1 MEIVAGI
8 DVGGTFT
15 DVLLYDAGTGR
26 LRLAKVFSTPGRQAD
41 GLLTGLRQF
50 DVPLRDLDAVVHG
63 TTVAT
68 NAVLER
74 KGSRTALVTTRGFR
88 DVLELRRRD
97 RPTTY
102 GLTGTY
108 RPLVPRSLSFEVD
121 ERIDARGTV
130 VEPLSPESVARLAGD
145 LRGSGADSVAVCLL
159 NSYVNADHER
169 ALAAELRRLLPGV
182 EVTASYEV
190 CPEPG
195 EFERATTTVVN
206 AFVRAPMSRYLGAVQ
221 QRLEDDGFARDVQ
234 VMQSNGGLIPARR
247 GGELAVRTLLSGPAA
262 GTVAAA
268 SFGAEAGLPDVIS
281 CDMGGTSFDV
291 ALIPGGRP
299 AVTAESA
306 IDYGVPIKVPMIDI
320 TTIGAG
326 GGSIA
331 SVDRAGI
338 LQVGPES
345 AGSEPGPACYGR
357 GGTRPTVTDA
367 NIVLGRIAAEQH
379 LGTQDGFALDRD
391 AAVEAIRAHVA
402 DPLGL
407 DVTTA
412 AMAIIRF
419 ANEKMAN
426 AIRTVSVDKGHD
438 PRSFALVGFGGAG
451 PMHVAELAAAVGATT
466 VLVPPHPGALSAYGC
481 LIADVKY
488 DYVTAVGSDVD
499 AGTACGVERIL
510 ADQAARGRTTL
521 RADGFGDEAV
531 SVEHIAEMSFAKQL
545 YSIRVPLGGER
556 GGWTPDRLTEEF
568 HRAYQAIYHGRNP
581 SGTLRLISLRTEVTG
596 RRDPV
601 GQRSADRNPAAAHTE
616 PGEREVVFADG
627 THVVPVLRRETLC
640 AGQSLAG
647 PAIVEQSDTTIVLP
661 PGTTTTVHSN
671 GSLIVKVAS

>member
-15 DVLLYDAGTGR
+15 DVLLYHAGTGE
-26 LRLAKVFSTPGRQAD
+26 LRLAKVFSTPGRHAD

-50 DVPLRDLDAVVHG
+50 DVPLAELDAVVHG

-121 ERIDARGTV
+121 ERVDAQGRV
-130 VEPLSPESVARLAGD
+130 IEPLSRESVEAAATS
-145 LRGSGADSVAVCLL
+145 LRGSGVESVAVCLI

-169 ALAAELRRLLPGV
+169 SLAEELRRLLPGV

-190 CPEPG
+190 CPELG
-195 EFERATTTVVN
+195 EFERATTTVAN

-221 QRLEDDGFARDVQ
+221 QRLEDQGFARDVQ

-247 GGELAVRTLLSGPAA
+247 AGELAVRTLLSGPAA

-268 SFGAEAGLPDVIS
+268 AFGEAAGLPDVIS

-291 ALIPGGRP
+291 ALIPGGCP

-345 AGSEPGPACYGR
+345 AGSDPGPACYGR

-367 NIVLGRIAAEQH
+367 NIVLGRIAADQR
-379 LGTQDGFALDRD
+379 LGTQGGFALDRD
-391 AAVEAIRAHVA
+391 AAVEAIRSHVA
-402 DPLGL
+402 EPLGL
-407 DVTTA
+407 DMTA
-412 AMAIIRF
+412 AALAIIRF

-426 AIRTVSVDKGHD
+426 AIRMVSVDKGHD
-438 PRSFALVGFGGAG
+438 PREFALVGFGGAG
-451 PMHVAELAAAVGATT
+451 PMHVAELASAVGATT

-488 DYVTAVGSDVD
+488 DYVTAVGSDVAECT
-499 AGTACGVERIL
+499 AGGVECVL
-510 ADQAARGRTTL
+510 ADQAELGRKTL
-521 RADGFGDEAV
+521 EADGFTEQDVA
-531 SVEHIAEMSFAKQL
+531 VEHIAEMSFSKQL
-545 YSIRVPLGGER
+545 YSIRVPLGDER
-556 GGWTPDRLTEEF
+556 EAWTPDRLAEEF
-568 HRAYQAIYHGRNP
+568 HRQYLAIYHGRNP
-581 SGTLRLISLRTEVTG
+581 SGTIRLISLRTVVTG
-596 RRDPV
+596 KRQAV
-601 GQRSADRNPAAAHTE
+601 KQVMATSTEHAPAH
-616 PGEREVVFADG
+616 ERTVFFGDG
-627 THVVPVLRRETLC
+627 THTVPVLRRESLLP
-640 AGQSLAG
+640 GQHLQG
-647 PAIVEQSDTTIVLP
+647 PLVVEQSDTTIVLP
-661 PGTTTTVHSN
+661 PATSATVHEN

>member
-1 MEIVAGI
+1 MQIVAGI

-15 DVLLYDAGTGR
+15 DVLLYDARTGA

-41 GLLTGLRQF
+41 GLLTGLQQF
-50 DVPLRDLDAVVHG
+50 GVPFSDLDAIVHG

-102 GLTGTY
+102 GLTGAY
-108 RPLVPRSLSFEVD
+108 RPLIPRSLSFEVD
-121 ERIDARGTV
+121 ERIDARGRV
-130 VEPLSPESVARLAGD
+130 IEPLCRVSVEIVAAALRESGVE
-145 LRGSGADSVAVCLL
+145 SVAVCLL

-169 ALAAELRRLLPGV
+169 SLAGELRRLLPGV
-182 EVTASYEV
+182 EVTASSEV

-195 EFERATTTVVN
+195 EFERATTTVAN

-221 QRLEDDGFARDVQ
+221 ERLQDRGFARDVQ

-247 GGELAVRTLLSGPAA
+247 AGELAVRTLLSGPAA

-268 SFGAEAGLPDVIS
+268 AFGEAAGLPNVIS

-299 AVTAESA
+299 AVTTESA
-306 IDYGVPIKVPMIDI
+306 IDYGIPIKVPMIDI

-345 AGSEPGPACYGR
+345 AGSDPGPACYGR

-367 NIVLGRIAAEQH
+367 NIVLGRISADQR
-379 LGTQDGFALDRD
+379 LGTQDGLALDRD
-391 AAVEAIRAHVA
+391 AADEAIRSHVA
-402 DPLGL
+402 EPLGL
-407 DVTTA
+407 DVDTA
-412 AMAIIRF
+412 ALAIIRF

-426 AIRTVSVDKGHD
+426 AIRMVSVDKGHD
-438 PRSFALVGFGGAG
+438 PREFALVGFGGAG
-451 PMHVAELAAAVGATT
+451 PMHIAELARAVGATT

-488 DYVTAVGSDVD
+488 DYVTAVGSN
-499 AGTACGVERIL
+499 VEECTTGGIECVL
-510 ADQAARGRTTL
+510 ADQAELGRKTL
-521 RADGFGDEAV
+521 LADGFTDQDIA
-531 SVEHIAEMSFAKQL
+531 VEHIAEMSFSKQV
-545 YSIRVPLGGER
+545 YSIHVPLGSELDT
-556 GGWTPDRLTEEF
+556 WTADRLSEEF
-568 HRAYQAIYHGRNP
+568 HRQYLAIYNGRNP
-581 SGTLRLISLRTEVTG
+581 SGTIRLIGLRTVVTG
-596 RRDPV
+596 ERQPV
-601 GQRSADRNPAAAHTE
+601 NQVMATSTE
-616 PGEREVVFADG
+616 HAPSHERTVVFADG
-627 THVVPVLRRETLC
+627 AHTVPVLRRESLLP
-640 AGQSLAG
+640 GQCLNG
-647 PAIVEQSDTTIVLP
+647 PLIVDQSDTTIVLP
-661 PGTTTTVHSN
+661 PATSATVHDN

>member
-15 DVLLYDAGTGR
+15 DVLLHHTGTGE

-41 GLLTGLRQF
+41 GLLTGLAQF
-50 DVPLRDLDAVVHG
+50 DVPFADLDAVVHG

-121 ERIDARGTV
+121 ERIDARGDVLT
-130 VEPLSPESVARLAGD
+130 PLSSDSVAQVAAA
-145 LRGSGADSVAVCLL
+145 LRESGAESVAVCLL
-159 NSYVNADHER
+159 NSYVNDDHER
-169 ALAAELRRLLPGV
+169 TLAHELRRLLPGV
-182 EVTASYEV
+182 EVTASYQV

-195 EFERATTTVVN
+195 EFERATTTAVN
-206 AFVRAPMSRYLGAVQ
+206 AFVRAPMSRYLDAVQ
-221 QRLEDDGFARDVQ
+221 DQLAEQGFARDVQ

-268 SFGAEAGLPDVIS
+268 AFGEAAGLQDVIS

-291 ALIPGGRP
+291 ALIPDGQP
-299 AVTAESA
+299 AVTAETT
-306 IDYGVPIKVPMIDI
+306 IDYGVPIKTPMIDI

-345 AGSEPGPACYGR
+345 AGSDPGPACYGR
-357 GGTRPTVTDA
+357 GGNRPTVTDA
-367 NIVLGRIAAEQH
+367 NIVLGRIAAEQQ
-379 LGTQDGFALDRD
+379 LGTQDGFSLDRE
-391 AAVEAIRAHVA
+391 AAIEAIRTHVA
-402 DPLGL
+402 EPLGL
-407 DVTTA
+407 DVTA
-412 AMAIIRF
+412 AALAIVRF

-426 AIRTVSVDKGHD
+426 AIRMVSVDKGHD
-438 PRSFALVGFGGAG
+438 PREFALVGFGGAG
-451 PMHVAELAAAVGATT
+451 PMHVAELASAVGATT

-499 AGTACGVERIL
+499 ETTPGDVERVL
-510 ADQAARGRTTL
+510 SDQAELGRKTL
-521 RADGFGDEAV
+521 EADGYGDQDIA
-531 SVEHIAEMSFAKQL
+531 VEHIAEMSFSKQL
-545 YSIRVPLGGER
+545 YSIRVPLGAER
-556 GGWTPDRLTEEF
+556 DGWTPARLAEEF
-568 HRAYQAIYHGRNP
+568 QREYGAIYHGRNP
-581 SGTLRLISLRTEVTG
+581 SGTIRLISLRTVVTVK
-596 RRDPV
+596 REPV
-601 GQRSADRNPAAAHTE
+601 EQLATATAEHPPN
-616 PGEREVVFADG
+616 GERTVVFADG
-627 THVVPVLRRETLC
+627 PHTAPVLRREALTPGQTLH
-640 AGQSLAG
+640 G
-647 PAIVEQSDTTIVLP
+647 PLIVEQRDTTIVLP
-661 PGTTTTVHSN
+661 PATSATVHEN
-671 GSLIVKVAS
+671 GSLIVKVTS

>member
-15 DVLLYDAGTGR
+15 DVLLHHPGTGE

-50 DVPLRDLDAVVHG
+50 DVPLGELDAVVHG

-102 GLTGTY
+102 GLTGAY
-108 RPLVPRSLSFEVD
+108 RPLVPRSRSFEVD
-121 ERIDARGTV
+121 ERVDADGRV
-130 VEPLSPESVARLAGD
+130 VEPLSAGSVRAVAD
-145 LRGSGADSVAVCLL
+145 ALRAAEVESVAVCLL
-159 NSYVNADHER
+159 NSYANADHER
-169 ALAAELRRLLPGV
+169 TLAHELRRLLPDV

-221 QRLEDDGFARDVQ
+221 ERLKHEGFARDVQ

-247 GGELAVRTLLSGPAA
+247 AGELAVRTLLSGPAA

-268 SFGAEAGLPDVIS
+268 AFGEAAGLPDVIS

-306 IDYGVPIKVPMIDI
+306 IDYGIPIKVPMIDI

-345 AGSEPGPACYGR
+345 AGSDPGPACYGR

-367 NIVLGRIAAEQH
+367 NIVLGRISAEQR
-379 LGTQDGFALDRD
+379 LGTQDGFTLDRD
-391 AAVEAIRAHVA
+391 AAVEAIRVHVA
-402 DPLGL
+402 EPLGL
-407 DVTTA
+407 DVTA
-412 AMAIIRF
+412 AALAIIRF

-426 AIRTVSVDKGHD
+426 AIRMVSVDKGHD
-438 PRSFALVGFGGAG
+438 PREFALVGFGGAG
-451 PMHVAELAAAVGATT
+451 PMHVAELAKAVGATT

-488 DYVTAVGSDVD
+488 DYVTAVGSEVD
-499 AGTACGVERIL
+499 DCTAGGIERIL
-510 ADQAARGRTTL
+510 ADQAELGRKTL
-521 RADGFGDEAV
+521 EADGFGDQDIA
-531 SVEHIAEMSFAKQL
+531 VEHIAEMSFAKQL

-556 GGWTPDRLTEEF
+556 EDWTPAKLTEEF
-568 HRAYQAIYHGRNP
+568 HREYLAIYQGRNP
-581 SGTLRLISLRTEVTG
+581 SGSIRLISLRTVVTG
-596 RRDPV
+596 KRKPV
-601 GQRSADRNPAAAHTE
+601 QQVVTTPGGHPE
-616 PGEREVVFADG
+616 PRERTVVFADG
-627 THVVPVLRRETLC
+627 SHPVPVLRREHLRP
-640 AGQSLAG
+640 GEILAG

-661 PGTTTTVHSN
+661 PATTTTVHSN

>member
-1 MEIVAGI
+1 MEIIAGI

-15 DVLLYDAGTGR
+15 DVLLYHAVSGE
-26 LRLAKVFSTPGRQAD
+26 LRLAKVFSTPGAQAD

-50 DVPLRDLDAVVHG
+50 EVPLAELDAVVHG

-121 ERIDARGTV
+121 ERVDAQGNV
-130 VEPLSPESVARLAGD
+130 VEPLSPATVEAVAAKLRESEVESVAI
-145 LRGSGADSVAVCLL
+145 CLI
-159 NSYVNADHER
+159 SSHANADHER
-169 ALAAELRRLLPGV
+169 SLAHELRRLLPGV
-182 EVTASYEV
+182 EVTASFEV

-195 EFERATTTVVN
+195 EFERAATTAAN

-221 QRLEDDGFARDVQ
+221 ERLGEQGFAKDVQ
-234 VMQSNGGLIPARR
+234 VMQSSGGLIPARR

-268 SFGAEAGLPDVIS
+268 AFGAAAGLPDVIS

-306 IDYGVPIKVPMIDI
+306 LDYGVPIKVPMIDI

-326 GGSIA
+326 GGSLA

-345 AGSEPGPACYGR
+345 AGSDPGPACYGR

-367 NIVLGRIAAEQH
+367 NIVLGRISADQR
-379 LGTQDGFALDRD
+379 LGTQDGFRLDRE

-402 DPLGL
+402 GPLGL
-407 DVTTA
+407 DVTA
-412 AMAIIRF
+412 AALAIIRF

-426 AIRTVSVDKGHD
+426 AIRMVSVDKGHD
-438 PRSFALVGFGGAG
+438 PREFALVGFGGAG
-451 PMHVAELAAAVGATT
+451 PMHVAELARAVGATT

-488 DYVTAVGSDVD
+488 DYVTAVGTDVGECTP
-499 AGTACGVERIL
+499 AVVERIL
-510 ADQAARGRTTL
+510 ADQAELGRKTL
-521 RADGFGDEAV
+521 ESDGFTGPDV
-531 SVEHIAEMSFAKQL
+531 VVEHIAEMSFSKQL
-545 YSIRVPLGGER
+545 YSIRVPLGSER
-556 GGWTPDRLTEEF
+556 DGWTSARLAEEF
-568 HRAYQAIYHGRNP
+568 SREYLAIYNGRNP
-581 SGTLRLISLRTEVTG
+581 SGAIRLISLRTVVTG
-596 RRDPV
+596 KRKPV
-601 GQRSADRNPAAAHTE
+601 KQVTAVSAERAPA
-616 PGEREVVFADG
+616 GERTVVFSDG
-627 THVVPVLRRETLC
+627 THTVPVLRRESLRSGETLR
-640 AGQSLAG
+640 G
-647 PAIVEQSDTTIVLP
+647 PLIVEQSDTTIVLP
-661 PGTTTTVHSN
+661 PATSAAVHEN

>member
-15 DVLLYDAGTGR
+15 DVLLYHAGTGE

-41 GLLTGLRQF
+41 GLITGLQQF
-50 DVPLRDLDAVVHG
+50 GEPLADLDAVVHG

-121 ERIDARGTV
+121 ERIDARGRII
-130 VEPLSPESVARLAGD
+130 EPLSRESVEAVAAALTE
-145 LRGSGADSVAVCLL
+145 SEVESVAVCLL
-159 NSYVNADHER
+159 NSYANADHER
-169 ALAAELRRLLPGV
+169 SLAHELRRLLPGV
-182 EVTASYEV
+182 EVTASCEV

-195 EFERATTTVVN
+195 EFERATTTVAN
-206 AFVRAPMSRYLGAVQ
+206 AFVRAPMSRYLTAVQ
-221 QRLEDDGFARDVQ
+221 ERLEGQGFSRDVQ

-268 SFGAEAGLPDVIS
+268 AFGEAAGLPDVIS

-291 ALIPGGRP
+291 ALIPGGHP
-299 AVTAESA
+299 AVTAESM

-345 AGSEPGPACYGR
+345 AGSDPGPACYGR

-367 NIVLGRIAAEQH
+367 NIVLGRISAEQR
-379 LGTQDGFALDRD
+379 LGTQGGFTLDRE

-402 DPLGL
+402 EPLDL
-407 DVTTA
+407 DVTA
-412 AMAIIRF
+412 AALAIIRF

-426 AIRTVSVDKGHD
+426 AIRMVSVDKGHD
-438 PRSFALVGFGGAG
+438 PREFALVGFGGAG
-451 PMHVAELAAAVGATT
+451 PMHAVELARAVGATT

-488 DYVTAVGSDVD
+488 DYVTAVGAEVD
-499 AGTACGVERIL
+499 ECTAAGVERVL
-510 ADQAARGRTTL
+510 ADQVELGLKTL
-521 RADGFGDEAV
+521 ETDGFTRQDVA
-531 SVEHIAEMSFAKQL
+531 VEHVAEMSFSKQL
-545 YSIRVPLGGER
+545 YSIRVPLGSER
-556 GGWTPDRLTEEF
+556 DGWTPERLTEEF
-568 HRAYQAIYHGRNP
+568 HREYLAIYKGRNP
-581 SGTLRLISLRTEVTG
+581 SGTIRLISLRTVVTG
-596 RRDPV
+596 KREPV
-601 GQRSADRNPAAAHTE
+601 RQVMTASAEPPE
-616 PGEREVVFADG
+616 PGERTVVFADG
-627 THVVPVLRRETLC
+627 SHTVPVLRRESLRS
-640 AGQSLAG
+640 GQDLTG
-647 PAIVEQSDTTIVLP
+647 PMIVEQSDTTIVLP
-661 PGTTTTVHSN
+661 PSTTATVHEN

>member
-15 DVLLYDAGTGR
+15 DVLLYHAVTGE

-41 GLLTGLRQF
+41 GLLAGLRQF
-50 DVPLRDLDAVVHG
+50 DVPIAEFDAVVHG

-108 RPLVPRSLSFEVD
+108 RPLVPRSLSFEAD
-121 ERIDARGTV
+121 ERIDAAGQV
-130 VEPLSPESVARLAGD
+130 VEPLSPESVARVAAA
-145 LRGSGADSVAVCLL
+145 LRASEVESVAVCLL

-169 ALAAELRRLLPGV
+169 FLAGELRRLLPGV
-182 EVTASYEV
+182 EVTASFEV

-195 EFERATTTVVN
+195 EFERATTTAAN

-221 QRLEDDGFARDVQ
+221 ERLEEHGFARDVQ
-234 VMQSNGGLIPARR
+234 VMQSNGGLVPARR

-268 SFGAEAGLPDVIS
+268 AFGEASGLPDVIS

-291 ALIPGGRP
+291 ALIPHGSP

-345 AGSEPGPACYGR
+345 AGSDPGPACYGR

-367 NIVLGRIAAEQH
+367 NIVLGRISADQR
-379 LGTQDGFALDRD
+379 LGTQDGFRLDPE
-391 AAVEAIRAHVA
+391 AAVEAIRVHVA
-402 DPLGL
+402 EPLGL
-407 DVTTA
+407 DVNA
-412 AMAIIRF
+412 AALAVIRF

-426 AIRTVSVDKGHD
+426 AIRMVSVDKGHD
-438 PRSFALVGFGGAG
+438 PREFALVGFGGAG
-451 PMHVAELAAAVGATT
+451 PMHAAELAGAVGATT

-488 DYVTAVGSDVD
+488 DYVAAVGSEVEECTAADVS
-499 AGTACGVERIL
+499 RIL
-510 ADQAARGRTTL
+510 VDQLEQGRKTL
-521 RADGFGDEAV
+521 EADGFTGPDVE
-531 SVEHIAEMSFAKQL
+531 VEHIAEMSFTKQL
-545 YSIRVPLGGER
+545 YSIRVPLGHQHDA
-556 GGWTPDRLTEEF
+556 WTPERLTEEF
-568 HRAYQAIYHGRNP
+568 YRRYLAIYHGRNP
-581 SGTLRLISLRTEVTG
+581 SGAIRLISLRTVVTG
-596 RRDPV
+596 KRAPV
-601 GQRSADRNPAAAHTE
+601 KQVTAASAGYAPT
-616 PGEREVVFADG
+616 GERSVIFADG
-627 THVVPVLRRETLC
+627 THTAPVLRRESLEPGQTLH
-640 AGQSLAG
+640 G
-647 PAIVEQSDTTIVLP
+647 PLIVEQSDTTIVLP
-661 PGTTTTVHSN
+661 PATSAAVHEN